1 MEKKDLFFDK
11 YRLVKNDDGTV
22 EVEGETAVQYLA
34 VDDSVD
40 ILRKI
45 AKLKGREAPAA
56 FKDHQERRD
65 FAHRLINEFG
75 DPFYVEN
82 YRIKWVHSTD
92 WPDYPV
98 FYVYIPVPNKI
109 EVLRGIAERISFKY
123 DLAWDANTLGNKLID
138 FMK

>member
-22 EVEGETAVQYLA
+22 EVEGETSMQYLYTDNA
-34 VDDSVD
+34 EDV
-40 ILRKI
+40 LRKI
-45 AKLKGREAPAA
+45 AKLKGREAPAV
-56 FKDHQERRD
+56 FKGNERWD
-65 FAHRLINEFG
+65 FAYRLIKEFG

-92 WPDYPV
+92 YSDYPV
-98 FYVYIPVPNKI
+98 FYVYVPVSNKI

-123 DLAWDANTLGNKLID
+123 DLAWDANTLGNKLFD